1 MHAEERRSGSNGELE
16 TWHFCPMCFMELQ
29 RQMKDH
35 DPYIAQRYVT
45 FVKFIVGG
53 YRIERVFNGNQAS
66 KITPEKKL
74 DIGE

>member
-1 MHAEERRSGSNGELE
+1 
-16 TWHFCPMCFMELQ
+16 MELQ